1 MSDKTGLDI
10 GKGVAGLQAAADTAR
25 QAGAQAKQAGTE
37 AFGHAQDVAQEAKG
51 RATDLAGEVK
61 QQAAAAATTQK
72 DGLADRL
79 EDVAK
84 AVHRSGEQLEGHQ
97 DWIAGLVERGADE
110 LGALASTLRTNDL
123 QSLLGEVGSLARR
136 QPALFAGLSLAVGF
150 ALARIGRVAVAGASQ
165 ADLPTMPGANST
177 LPMAN
182 PALPEAN
189 HERS

>member
-10 GKGVAGLQAAADTAR
+10 GKGVAGLQSAADAAR
-25 QAGAQAKQAGTE
+25 QAGAQAQQAG
-37 AFGHAQDVAQEAKG
+37 AQALGHAQDVAQEAKG
-51 RATDLAGEVK
+51 RAGDLAGEMK
-61 QQAAAAATTQK
+61 QQAAAAVTTQK

-84 AVHRSGEQLEGHQ
+84 AVHKSGEQLEGHQ
-97 DWIAGLVERGADE
+97 DWIASLVERGADE
-110 LGALASTLRTNDL
+110 LGALANTLRTNDL

-136 QPALFAGLSLAVGF
+136 QPALFAGLSLAAGF

-165 ADLPTMPGANST
+165 ADLPTMPET
-177 LPMAN
+177 
-182 PALPEAN
+182 N